1 MNFSLLDSILRT
13 DKGVLAT
20 IIGASGHTYKKTGQ
34 QALYAPGRI
43 EPVHGNLGALCA
55 DQEIIARAADART
68 EGLPITVT
76 IDTTG
81 PMDELMG
88 TGTGCGGTLTLLLE
102 PLGHAHKRVY
112 AGLDT
117 NLKSGPPV
125 FLVHDL
131 KTGDLRVEKEAPQPG
146 KSIHVEK
153 IEPLTPLV
161 LFGATPLARRIASL
175 AADMDFVVRL
185 SDWRPAFLDLFRTLP
200 GIQIQGEALSPS
212 PDACVILMSH
222 SFQRDLAALR
232 DCLRAGCR
240 YVGVLSSRSRR
251 DRMFAALAEEGITEE
266 MLASVHSPIGLD
278 IGAQT
283 DAEIAVAILAE
294 IIGTLRA

>member
-13 DKGVLAT
+13 RDGVLAT

-34 QALYAPGRI
+34 QALYAPGGI

-55 DQEIIARAADART
+55 DQEIIARADEARAS
-68 EGLPITVT
+68 EKPLTVT

-81 PMDELMG
+81 AMDELMG
-88 TGTGCGGTLTLLLE
+88 SGTGCGGTLTLLLE
-102 PLGHAHKRVY
+102 PIGPAHKRTY
-112 AGLDT
+112 AQLGAH
-117 NLKSGPPV
+117 LKSGPAV
-125 FLVHDL
+125 FLVHDTE
-131 KTGDLRVEKEAPQPG
+131 TGDLRVETGTPRPG
-146 KSIHVEK
+146 ESLH
-153 IEPLTPLV
+153 IERIAPLTPLV
-161 LFGATPLARRIASL
+161 LFGATPLARRIAAL
-175 AADMDFVVRL
+175 AADMDFVVHL
-185 SDWRPAFLDLFRTLP
+185 ADWRPAFLDLFRSMP
-200 GIQIQGEALSPS
+200 GIEIQTRGFSPP
-212 PDACVILMSH
+212 PDACVVLMSH

-232 DCLRAGCR
+232 DCLGAGCR

-251 DRMFAALAEEGITEE
+251 DRMFAALAAEGVSANA
-266 MLASVHSPIGLD
+266 LSSVHSPVGLD